1 MTTLAQPARH
11 PALTAPAR
19 SGAATDAAP
28 AAGLALALHA
38 ALLSQ
43 PTAAA
48 AAQALVITLAR
59 QLRFSRVGL
68 AWAHGQQ
75 LQLLAR
81 SDGLA
86 FADAAATEDLQRL
99 MLAAAAESFDQGA
112 AIVWPTPPAAEPH
125 APGDAPRI
133 TRALA
138 TLVRESVRESVR
150 DGRPGTAAG
159 ASTASRAQP
168 QTPAA
173 SAACVPL
180 VVDGQRVGALCLQ
193 RHTGAAI
200 SRGELQQLEHLACLT
215 APLLWLMKRN
225 ERGALQRSRDALRQR
240 WAQAGSTRR
249 AQLQGLAALAAAGL
263 LLVGLLPWPAQ
274 VGGRARLEGAVQRVL
289 AAPVDGYVQQVHARA
304 GDSVRAGQPL
314 LELADQDLQLERQ
327 RWQSQLAQHMDALA
341 TAQARADRTQL
352 VLQQNRADEAQA
364 QLALTDAKL
373 QRSRLVAPFD
383 AVVVQGDW
391 SQQLGAPVKEGTEL
405 LTLAPLDRYRVIV
418 DIDERDISAVRAQ
431 AAGSA
436 QKQPVQGTLML
447 SALPWDT
454 LALRV
459 TRVSPLAKAVEG
471 RNVFEVEAELQ
482 AVSTPLL
489 SGLRPGL
496 QGTARLDAGNSSPLL
511 HLMRRGLGA
520 ARVAWWEWLG

>member
-1 MTTLAQPARH
+1 MSALAQPAH
-11 PALTAPAR
+11 KPPLTATAR
-19 SGAATDAAP
+19 GGAATDAAP

-48 AAQALVITLAR
+48 AAQALVIALAR
-59 QLRFSRVGL
+59 QLRFSRVWL
-68 AWAHGQQ
+68 AWSQGQH

-86 FADAAATEDLQRL
+86 LANAADAAATEHLHRL

-112 AIVWPTPPAAEPH
+112 AIVWPRPGAVERSTPSDP
-125 APGDAPRI
+125 PRI

-138 TLVRESVRESVR
+138 ALVR
-150 DGRPGTAAG
+150 DGRPATGPGAVAVGAAPL
-159 ASTASRAQP
+159 SVNVPS
-168 QTPAA
+168 AA
-173 SAACVPL
+173 SVPL
-180 VVDGQRVGALCLQ
+180 VVDGELVGALCLQ
-193 RHTGAAI
+193 RLDGTAI
-200 SRGELQQLEHLACLT
+200 TRAELQQLEHLACLT

-225 ERGALQRSRDALRQR
+225 ERGAWQRGRDALRQR
-240 WAQAGSTRR
+240 WALAGTTRR
-249 AQLQGLAALAAAGL
+249 YQLQGLAALAATGL
-263 LLVGLLPWPAQ
+263 VVAGLLPWPAQ

-289 AAPVDGYVQQVHARA
+289 AAPADGFVQQVHARA

-327 RWQSQLAQHMDALA
+327 RWQSQLSQHLDALA

-364 QLALTDAKL
+364 QLALTDERL
-373 QRSRLVAPFD
+373 LRSRLVAPFD

-391 SQQLGAPVKEGTEL
+391 SQQLGAPVKEGAEL

-418 DIDERDISAVRAQ
+418 DIDERDIAAVRARGGDGVP
-431 AAGSA
+431 A
-436 QKQPVQGTLML
+436 QPVQGTLML

-454 LALRV
+454 LGLRV
-459 TRVSPLAKAVEG
+459 TRVSPLAKAVDG

-482 AVSTPLL
+482 TAGGPLP

-496 QGTARLDAGNSSPLL
+496 QGTARLDAGSASPLL
-511 HLMRRGLGA
+511 HLLRRGLGA

>member
-1 MTTLAQPARH
+1 MTALT
-11 PALTAPAR
+11 PALTPSTHSR
-19 SGAATDAAP
+19 TATDAAP

-48 AAQALVITLAR
+48 AARSMVITLAR
-59 QLRFSRVGL
+59 ELRFGRVWL
-68 AWAHGQQ
+68 AWSRGQH
-75 LQLLAR
+75 LRLLAR

-86 FADAAATEDLQRL
+86 PADTAATDPLQRL

-112 AIVWPTPPAAEPH
+112 VVVWPTLSAALATSPGEP
-125 APGDAPRI
+125 PRI

-138 TLVRESVRESVR
+138 ALVREARL
-150 DGRPGTAAG
+150 DTGPGA
-159 ASTASRAQP
+159 
-168 QTPAA
+168 TPAS
-173 SAACVPL
+173 SAASVPL
-180 VVDGQRVGALCLQ
+180 VVDGQLVGALCLQ
-193 RHTGAAI
+193 RQAGAAI
-200 SRGELQQLEHLACLT
+200 SRAELQQLEHLACLT
-215 APLLWLMKRN
+215 APVLWLMKRN
-225 ERGALQRSRDALRQR
+225 ERGLLQRARDALRQR
-240 WAQAGSTRR
+240 WVLTGTSRR
-249 AQLQGLAALAAAGL
+249 RQLQGLAALAASA
-263 LLVGLLPWPAQ
+263 LLVAALLPWPAQ

-289 AAPVDGYVQQVHARA
+289 AAPVDGFVQQVHARA
-304 GDSVRAGQPL
+304 GDSVRTGQPL

-327 RWQSQLAQHMDALA
+327 RWQSQLSQHLDALA
-341 TAQARADRTQL
+341 AAQARADRTQL

-364 QLALTDAKL
+364 QLALTDEKL

-391 SQQLGAPVKEGTEL
+391 SQQLGAPVKEGAEL

-418 DIDERDISAVRAQ
+418 DIDERDISALRTQ
-431 AAGSA
+431 GGGAAPA
-436 QKQPVQGTLML
+436 VPVQGTLML

-459 TRVSPLAKAVEG
+459 TRVSPLAKAVDG

-482 AVSTPLL
+482 ATGKALH

-496 QGTARLDAGNSSPLL
+496 QGTARLDAGHASPLL
-511 HLMRRGLGA
+511 HLLRRGLGA
-520 ARVAWWEWLG
+520 VRVAWWEWLG